1 MTPAAPA
8 RSMTLP
14 LVVLTS
20 LFFMWG
26 LITSLN
32 DILVPHLKNVFTL
45 SYTQATLIQFSFFAA
60 YFVASLPAG
69 ELVRRIGYQRGIVL
83 GLVVAASGCVLF
95 TAAAAVLRY
104 PLFLAA
110 LFVLAGGIT
119 VLQVAANPYVTVLGP
134 PETAS
139 SRLNLTQAFNSLGT
153 TLGPFL
159 GASLILG
166 GAAAADQAE
175 SARLA
180 EAARVQMPYW
190 GLAAVLCLLALLMAW
205 ARLPRVDMAAGQGAA
220 STRRAWQ
227 YRHLVLGALGI
238 FAYVGAEVSIGS
250 FLVSFLEQPGIAG
263 LTPLEAGRH
272 LSFYWGG
279 AMLGRFIGAGL
290 MKRLAPQR
298 LLAVNALLAAGLIAF
313 GASGSGSPAMWA
325 LLLVGLC
332 NSIMFPTIFALAL
345 QGLGDRSSEGSG
357 VLCMAIV
364 GGALVP
370 VLQGAVADH
379 AGLALSFAVPALC
392 YAYILFY
399 GLWGHRPTTA

>member
-83 GLVVAASGCVLF
+83 GLVVAALGCVLF

-110 LFVLAGGIT
+110 LFILACGIT

-139 SRLNLTQAFNSLGT
+139 SRLK
-153 TLGPFL
+153 
-159 GASLILG
+159 
-166 GAAAADQAE
+166 D
-175 SARLA
+175 RK
-180 EAARVQMPYW
+180 
-190 GLAAVLCLLALLMAW
+190 
-205 ARLPRVDMAAGQGAA
+205 
-220 STRRAWQ
+220 STR
-227 YRHLVLGALGI
+227 L
-238 FAYVGAEVSIGS
+238 
-250 FLVSFLEQPGIAG
+250 
-263 LTPLEAGRH
+263 
-272 LSFYWGG
+272 
-279 AMLGRFIGAGL
+279 
-290 MKRLAPQR
+290 
-298 LLAVNALLAAGLIAF
+298 
-313 GASGSGSPAMWA
+313 
-325 LLLVGLC
+325 
-332 NSIMFPTIFALAL
+332 NSSHIQKSRMP
-345 QGLGDRSSEGSG
+345 SS
-357 VLCMAIV
+357 A
-364 GGALVP
+364 
-370 VLQGAVADH
+370 
-379 AGLALSFAVPALC
+379 
-392 YAYILFY
+392 
-399 GLWGHRPTTA
+399 